1 MTLSRRDFLNTGVAL
16 WATALIPSIS
26 IAAGPPEL
34 QESDPIAIALGYKKD
49 ASTVDTTKYP
59 KRAGAGGANSG
70 VRWTHPKR
78 TSGKKFTN

>member
-34 QESDPIAIALGYKKD
+34 QESAPIAIALGYKKD

-59 KRAGAGGANSG
+59 KRAGAGGA
-70 VRWTHPKR
+70 THELNP
-78 TSGKKFTN
+78 TPFNTQV